1 MKTTITFLIV
11 FFIAITNTF
20 SQDNTQKEILIVGT
34 MHTVPKIVKHSYKP
48 MLKYAKKYNP
58 QAIYVESP
66 MPNDT
71 LSWEYLKN
79 GWSKNYQA
87 FYKLSDSL
95 KNTFT
100 FDETKFNTI
109 LKKPFK
115 ALTISDLEYL
125 ITSFAYL
132 RNEPNY
138 HFYTYIKKH
147 GIKGSKKPTRHEDG
161 DLSIPLAI
169 ALNIKTLTPMD
180 DQRTNGEYH
189 DAWRKCNTEGKTN
202 GNNAINNKLYRKDY
216 NSAILPAIFRK
227 LGKHVNKRK
236 SLNRLH
242 KMSSFT
248 YVSQKTKGCTLGERY
263 WNERNERMA
272 KNIATQVIANKH
284 TKNIV
289 IVGAAHVVGL
299 EKALKAK
306 YPNLKVKLMA
316 DE

>member
-1 MKTTITFLIV
+1 
-11 FFIAITNTF
+11 
-20 SQDNTQKEILIVGT
+20 
-34 MHTVPKIVKHSYKP
+34 
-48 MLKYAKKYNP
+48 
-58 QAIYVESP
+58 
-66 MPNDT
+66 
-71 LSWEYLKN
+71 
-79 GWSKNYQA
+79 
-87 FYKLSDSL
+87 
-95 KNTFT
+95 
-100 FDETKFNTI
+100 
-109 LKKPFK
+109 
-115 ALTISDLEYL
+115 
-125 ITSFAYL
+125 
-132 RNEPNY
+132 
-138 HFYTYIKKH
+138 
-147 GIKGSKKPTRHEDG
+147 
-161 DLSIPLAI
+161 
-169 ALNIKTLTPMD
+169 
-180 DQRTNGEYH
+180 
-189 DAWRKCNTEGKTN
+189 
-202 GNNAINNKLYRKDY
+202 Y